1 MHNREGK
8 LLMVAC
14 ARLAVAALLACLFGT
29 SALAQDYPPS
39 KPVRIIVPFAA
50 GGPSDILA
58 RVLAQKLSASWKQS
72 VIVDNRAGAGGSLG
86 AGIAAKSAPDGTTL
100 LLSDTAI
107 LTIGPALYAGL
118 PYTTKDLV
126 PVINLAKNWLVLL
139 APANSPL
146 NSMADII
153 ARDKAKPGSVNYAS
167 AGAGSTP
174 HLAAEKLAA
183 AAHVKML
190 HIPYKGS
197 GPALND
203 VIAGQVDTMVTS
215 TAAAMPFIKS
225 GKLKVIAVTSL
236 QRLSLLPEARTAAE
250 SGLPGFEAVGAQG
263 LYAPAG
269 TSADYA
275 RKLNAEVAAIIKQP
289 DMQERWT
296 QMAITALD
304 NTPEQF
310 SVWLGEQA
318 EQWGRLIKEASIKAE

>member
-1 MHNREGK
+1 
-8 LLMVAC
+8 MVAF
-14 ARLAVAALLACLFGT
+14 ARLAAAALLAGLFAT
-29 SALAQDYPPS
+29 SLLAQEYPPT

-86 AGIAAKSAPDGTTL
+86 AGIAAKSPPDGTTL

-107 LTIGPALYAGL
+107 LTIGPSLYAGL
-118 PYTTKDLV
+118 PYTTKDIV
-126 PVINLAKNWLVLL
+126 PVINLAKNWLVLI

-146 NSMADII
+146 NAMADII

-215 TAAAMPFIKS
+215 TAAAMPFIRG

-236 QRLSLLPEARTAAE
+236 QRLPLLPDARTAAE

-269 TSADYA
+269 TSPDYA

-310 SVWLGEQA
+310 SAWLGEQA
-318 EQWGRLIKEASIKAE
+318 EQWGRLIKEAGIKAE